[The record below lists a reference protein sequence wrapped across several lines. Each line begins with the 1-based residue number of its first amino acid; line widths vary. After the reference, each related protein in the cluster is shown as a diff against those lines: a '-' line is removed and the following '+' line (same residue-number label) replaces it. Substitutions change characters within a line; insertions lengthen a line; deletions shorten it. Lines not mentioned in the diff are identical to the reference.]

1 MAKRGRNLAA
11 LAALGALGYGYMA
24 RGDKQ
29 DGTKVP
35 VEIRKNPASAA
46 PAAAAIKLEDDFAER
61 ETGIIPQDPRGLN
74 EYGERYTLLA
84 GSPAA
89 PARSAAPARAA
100 AAAVPMEVPSRGRRE
115 MLKNPQ
121 RGPSMADIQQK
132 NEEDRINALRA
143 SGGMRAKGGAIK
155 MASGGMTASK
165 RADGCAQR
173 GKTKGRMV

>member
-11 LAALGALGYGYMA
+11 LAALGALGYMA
-24 RGDKQ
+24 TRNKSPEKAAA
-29 DGTKVP
+29 TP
-35 VEIRKNPASAA
+35 VEDRVGTPVRPAAA
-46 PAAAAIKLEDDFAER
+46 PAAAPATFVDELEMADRRYR
-61 ETGIIPQDPRGLN
+61 ENPVVVPAGPRVSSAA
-74 EYGERYTLLA
+74 TS
-84 GSPAA
+84 SPMRSTA
-89 PARSAAPARAA
+89 PARA